1 MSARGSDLV
10 WLGAG
15 GAAVTLVTLAA
26 VAYPLIAVV
35 IATTILLLGSLH
47 LMRNRLAPLAFSPT
61 ALVAVGLYVMGVLG
75 TTLYSSVQNAEAG
88 AGALVVLDQDQ
99 TIRTFILL
107 GVAALSLLVG
117 SYVTAAALPRI
128 DIPASARRITVSG
141 NLRGWML
148 AGCAAP
154 LLYLL
159 IAGGSDLW
167 DRPYYIAV
175 AVQDGGLAGIAAQLA
190 IAAPI
195 ALGYLLFA
203 SGRGASLLSAIL
215 LLGYIVLFFGG
226 GSRKLAMLPI
236 LIMVGVFVAKRTKG
250 AAIALLASAIL
261 SLYLIRLPLYLR
273 ALPEHGVIPYLN
285 HLPGFLDYGVGWDSI
300 ALNVLVSFGIIGAT
314 AYQQPAIDPSVFWIS
329 VNPAPGTLA
338 GWYDQ
343 AESLRINVYTPYA
356 GVGELGNYGMGYVVS
371 YFLVAGCLLAL
382 LDRTVIRLMVRG
394 HGVMSLALVAMA
406 GLFLL
411 YSVQYNLRSS
421 SRMLIY
427 GVILAVAISFLS
439 GYMMRKRS
447 PHVYAQPAWV
457 KSEAGRARLLK

>member
-1 MSARGSDLV
+1 MAVAVITLT
-10 WLGAG
+10 
-15 GAAVTLVTLAA
+15 AVT
-26 VAYPLIAVV
+26 YPMIAIVV
-35 IATTILLLGSLH
+35 ATTALLLGSLH
-47 LMRNRLAPLAFSPT
+47 FMRSRLAPLAFSPT
-61 ALVAVGLYVMGVLG
+61 ALVAVGLYAMGVLG

-88 AGALVVLDQDQ
+88 AGALVILDADQ
-99 TIRTFILL
+99 TTRTFILL
-107 GVAALSLLVG
+107 GVAAISLLVG
-117 SYVTAAALPRI
+117 SYVTASALPRI
-128 DIPASARRITVSG
+128 SVPTLARTISISK

-148 AGCAAP
+148 AGSAAP

-159 IAGGSDLW
+159 IAGGTELW
-167 DRPYYIAV
+167 YRPYYIAV

-203 SGRGASLLSAIL
+203 SGRGSSFMSAIL

-236 LIMVGVFVAKRTKG
+236 LIMVGVFVAKRSKG
-250 AAIALLASAIL
+250 AAVALLVAAIF

-273 ALPEHGVIPYLN
+273 ALPEHGVVPYLN

-314 AYQQPAIDPSVFWIS
+314 AFQQPAIDPSVFWIS
-329 VNPAPGTLA
+329 VNPAPGATA

-356 GVGELGNYGMGYVVS
+356 GVGELGNYGMGYVIA

-382 LDRTVIRLMVRG
+382 LDRTVMRLMVRG

-427 GVILAVAISFLS
+427 GVILAVAISIVS
-439 GYMMRKRS
+439 GYMARRR
-447 PHVYAQPAWV
+447 PLDDVDEGALAERRVYTL
-457 KSEAGRARLLK
+457 R